1 MGYIIEVSFN
11 IFKNSNVTEI
21 EEEIISFAK
30 KCNST
35 FFYSNC
41 EMEKNIGIQ
50 RNHLVI
56 TAHFEEKG
64 KEDKKMEDLLC
75 FLNYI
80 KKQKGIYIE
89 SIYNEETNQIL
100 YASQYYLTM
109 MDKFLSKKYQT
120 NKRSRSYSEDETI
133 ILNKIDKNP
142 QKIVVKN

>member
-11 IFKNSNVTEI
+11 IFKNSNITEI
-21 EEEIISFAK
+21 EAKIISFAK
-30 KCNST
+30 NCNST
-35 FFYSNC
+35 FFYSNY
-41 EMEKNIGIQ
+41 EMEKNIRIQ
-50 RNHLVI
+50 RNHMII
-56 TAHFEEKG
+56 TAHFEEE
-64 KEDKKMEDLLC
+64 KEKIQDLLC

-133 ILNKIDKNP
+133 ILNEIDKNP
-142 QKIVVKN
+142 QKILVKN

>member
-11 IFKNSNVTEI
+11 IFKNSNITEI

-41 EMEKNIGIQ
+41 EMEKNIRIQ
-50 RNHLVI
+50 RNHTVI
-56 TAHFEEKG
+56 TAHFE
-64 KEDKKMEDLLC
+64 EDKKMEDLLC

-89 SIYNEETNQIL
+89 SIYNEETNQML

-133 ILNKIDKNP
+133 ILNEIDKNP
-142 QKIVVKN
+142 QKIIVKN